1 MLLLWEDK
9 LANVFTN
16 KFTSSVGLVPA
27 VVYEPPNTAPNT
39 IDYATVI
46 GCTIANITAGVVTFD
61 LFVRDVDSTV
71 VYLLKDAEAEP
82 GTGQVPIGGE
92 QKLVLLPNQALMVGA
107 NTADS
112 VDVTVSVLE
121 ITE

>member
-1 MLLLWEDK
+1 M
-9 LANVFTN
+9 ANVFTN
-16 KFTSSVGLVPA
+16 RFTSSVGTVPA

-46 GCTIANITAGVVTFD
+46 GCTIASITSATVKFD
-61 LFVRDVDSTV
+61 LFVRDVDSTI
-71 VYLLKDAEAEP
+71 VYLLKGAELET

-92 QKLVLLPNQALMVGA
+92 QKLVLLPNQALMAGSDTA
-107 NTADS
+107 NAI
-112 VDVTVSVLE
+112 DVTVSVLE